1 MSYSSMQICSHVN
14 RFQDGVEAPSDAV
27 FSFIPQPKSH
37 ENKQVTIVLRIRIN
51 KYFELFCSSESNDK
65 TSALAEL
72 SSVSVAVAMFFS

>member
-1 MSYSSMQICSHVN
+1 VN